1 MDDLSINALLSLLR
15 DLESDRVERK
25 ESFRGDVPKKVRQA
39 ACAFA
44 NDLPGHNAPG
54 VLFIGARDDGTA
66 SGLDISD
73 RLLLALADM
82 KTDGNILPLPVLPVE
97 KRILDAKKDFQKLAD
112 RIMRQM
118 TRQDPSE
125 A

>member
-1 MDDLSINALLSLLR
+1 MRTTCPATTLLAVLS
-15 DLESDRVERK
+15 
-25 ESFRGDVPKKVRQA
+25 
-39 ACAFA
+39 
-44 NDLPGHNAPG
+44 
-54 VLFIGARDDGTA
+54 IGARDDGTA
-66 SGLDISD
+66 GGLDISD

-82 KTDGNILPLPVLPVE
+82 KTDGNILPLPVLSVE
-97 KRILDAKKDFQKLAD
+97 KRILDAKKDFRKLAD